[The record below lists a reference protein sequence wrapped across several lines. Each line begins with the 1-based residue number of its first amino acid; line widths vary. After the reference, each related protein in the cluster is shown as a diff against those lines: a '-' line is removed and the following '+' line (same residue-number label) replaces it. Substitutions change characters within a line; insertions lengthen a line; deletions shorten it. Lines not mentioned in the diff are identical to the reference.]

1 MMKIVFSVCLAM
13 LLGSSAVAYDFINQS
28 GQSRDLVLEWPEYVA
43 IVQLRAIN
51 LLEPQLKKR
60 VSSLP

>member
-13 LLGSSAVAYDFINQS
+13 VLGSSAVAYDCINQS